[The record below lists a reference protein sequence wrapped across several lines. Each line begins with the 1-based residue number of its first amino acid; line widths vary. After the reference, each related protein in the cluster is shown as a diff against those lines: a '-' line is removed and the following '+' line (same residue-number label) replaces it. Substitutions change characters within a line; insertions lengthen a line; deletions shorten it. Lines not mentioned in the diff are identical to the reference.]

1 MNNYLFEIL
10 SLALTTLTGGGIL
23 GLFVGRKQRRAE
35 YQDYLNKALKE
46 QQESIN
52 MFSKSNNDLLEE
64 LVSLRKDYAIV
75 RDELQITKLQNEQ
88 LLSNQNS
95 LQEQMGEMEQTIK
108 SLIEQLNEAGIEP
121 KLRQRKVRKQ

>member
-1 MNNYLFEIL
+1 MNTYLFEIL

-75 RDELQITKLQNEQ
+75 RDELQVTKLQNEQ

-121 KLRQRKVRKQ
+121 KLRQRKPRKQ

>member
-1 MNNYLFEIL
+1 MNTYLFETL

-121 KLRQRKVRKQ
+121 KLRQRKIRKQ